1 MASDK
6 IEDPSVYAGPPTKII
21 TVGSIAH
28 THFESD
34 YDIEGNKIKG
44 TERQVYVYGSEVRLY
59 TTRFRKRDGARILTK
74 IGYIEKY
81 EFIYDPNES
90 KKQRRR
96 RHKQNLTKYQATK
109 LAVGLAKK
117 YDWLFFKKAAH
128 NDLVSDSLQAYL
140 ELEEL
145 ERRGTSA

>member
-1 MASDK
+1 MVSNK

-21 TVGSIAH
+21 TVGSLTH
-28 THFESD
+28 TRRISD
-34 YDIEGNKIKG
+34 IDDNGVTIRG
-44 TERQVYVYGSEVRLY
+44 TSREIFIYGSEVRLY

-81 EFIYDPNES
+81 EYTYDPAES
-90 KKQRRR
+90 TKERRR
-96 RHKQNLTKYQATK
+96 RHNDNLKKSLATR
-109 LAVGLAKK
+109 LAKGLAKQ
-117 YDWLFFKKAAH
+117 YDWIFFKHAAH

-145 ERRGTSA
+145 ERRGTAA